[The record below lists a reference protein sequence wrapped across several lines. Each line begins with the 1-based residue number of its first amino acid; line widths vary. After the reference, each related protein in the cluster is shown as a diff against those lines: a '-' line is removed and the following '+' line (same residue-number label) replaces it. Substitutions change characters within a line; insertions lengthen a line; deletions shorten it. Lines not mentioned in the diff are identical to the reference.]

1 MCGLFGFVYY
11 GKKGLKGSEKLL
23 EKLAWESAVRG
34 THATG
39 YSFVN
44 KGKVAIEKAPKT
56 AYEMKY
62 LLPKNVRTV
71 MGHTR
76 HTTQGSADKNYNN
89 HPFKGKHGKNEF
101 AFAHNGVLD
110 NEFEIRE
117 DYEIKANKVQ
127 TDSYVACQLMEK
139 MGDFSMKSLI
149 TVGEAVE
156 GMFTFTYMDSKE
168 NLYIIKNDSP
178 LTILHFPTLQLYVY
192 ASTDDILFD
201 ALVQFN
207 LTKEIII
214 DTIIND
220 GIKWQVEN
228 IPVKAGDIIKITPR
242 GKIERSEFK
251 PRERVWNNPLYM
263 VAGCW
268 WEDDYIDIYSEDEE
282 VYKELLKLEARDMGV
297 TSKEFE
303 MLVQMM
309 RLEDI
314 EDSLYEGTIYEVMMD
329 LGI

>member
-11 GKKGLKGSEKLL
+11 GKKGLKNAEGLL
-23 EKLAWESAVRG
+23 EKLAWESAIRG

-44 KGKVAIEKAPKT
+44 KGRVVIEKAPKT

-62 LLPKNVRTV
+62 LLPKNIRTV

-76 HTTQGSADKNYNN
+76 HTTQGDYKKNYNN

-117 DYEIKANKVQ
+117 DFGIEANKIQ

-139 MGDFSMKSLI
+139 MGDFSMESLK
-149 TVGEAVE
+149 TVGETVE
-156 GMFTFTYMDSKE
+156 GMFTFTYMDDRE

-178 LTILHFPTLQLYVY
+178 LTILHFPALQLFVY
-192 ASTDDILFD
+192 ASTDDILFNS
-201 ALVQFN
+201 LIQFD
-207 LTKEIII
+207 LTRE
-214 DTIIND
+214 TIMDSLLYDNV
-220 GIKWQVEN
+220 KWQVEN

-242 GKIERSEFK
+242 GKIERSKFK
-251 PRERVWNNPLYM
+251 PKERTWNNPLYA

-268 WEDDYIDIYSEDEE
+268 WNYSSYYEEEDEE
-282 VYKELLKLEARDMGV
+282 IYKELLKLEAQDMGV
-297 TSKEFE
+297 MENEFE
-303 MLVQMM
+303 KLLQIFKLV
-309 RLEDI
+309 DI
-314 EDSLYEGTIYEVMMD
+314 EEMLYNGTVYEVMLD